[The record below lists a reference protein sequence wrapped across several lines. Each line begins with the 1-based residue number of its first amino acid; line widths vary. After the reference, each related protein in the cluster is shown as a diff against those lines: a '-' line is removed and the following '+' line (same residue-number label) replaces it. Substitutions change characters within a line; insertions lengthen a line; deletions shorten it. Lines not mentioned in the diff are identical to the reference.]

1 VEPQYIEG
9 DFEGS
14 WSVYWGM
21 ERSMVMTRMIPP
33 AEAKKQF
40 SAIIKDVEEKFDR
53 FTITKNGV
61 GKAVILSN
69 EEYDG
74 LLETLDI
81 LSCVT
86 SSRIHSNV
94 LY

>member
-1 VEPQYIEG
+1 
-9 DFEGS
+9 
-14 WSVYWGM
+14 
-21 ERSMVMTRMIPP
+21 MTRTIPL

-40 SAIIKDVEEKFDR
+40 SALIKDVEEKFDR
-53 FTITKNGV
+53 FTITKNGI

-81 LSCVT
+81 LSCKEEREAIARAKAQVKKGKT
-86 SSRIHSNV
+86 VSQAAIKKKHDLS
-94 LY
+94 